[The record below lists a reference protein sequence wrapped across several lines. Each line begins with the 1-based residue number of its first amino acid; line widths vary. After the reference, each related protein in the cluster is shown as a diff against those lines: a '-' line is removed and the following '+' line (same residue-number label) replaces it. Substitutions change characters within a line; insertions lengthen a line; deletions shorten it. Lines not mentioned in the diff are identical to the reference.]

1 MVLIKF
7 LQFVIFDEN
16 QNYKILQPIYAFFN
30 QMSSIITATSEVM
43 MKKDIQPNPN
53 TIAETTFNLYF
64 KVYSNDAKELQ
75 SN

>member
-1 MVLIKF
+1 
-7 LQFVIFDEN
+7 
-16 QNYKILQPIYAFFN
+16 
-30 QMSSIITATSEVM
+30 
-43 MKKDIQPNPN
+43 MKKKIVLPNPN

>member
-1 MVLIKF
+1 
-7 LQFVIFDEN
+7 
-16 QNYKILQPIYAFFN
+16 
-30 QMSSIITATSEVM
+30 MSSIITATSDVM
-43 MKKDIQPNPN
+43 MKKDIQSNPN